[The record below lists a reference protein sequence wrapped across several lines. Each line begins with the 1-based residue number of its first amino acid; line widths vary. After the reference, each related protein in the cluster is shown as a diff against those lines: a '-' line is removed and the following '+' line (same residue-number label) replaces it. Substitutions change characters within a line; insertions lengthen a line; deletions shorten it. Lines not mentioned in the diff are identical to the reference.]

1 MPDTFKT
8 HKWLKPLAMLYGSVT
23 DIRNMMFDKGL
34 VASYRAGIPT
44 ICIGNITAGGTGKTP
59 HTEYLANLLREKFR
73 TAILSR
79 GYGRKSRGYIMADEN
94 ATPSLI
100 GDEPYQMSRKFPDV
114 SVAVC
119 EKRAEGLR
127 RLESVARPPEVVIL
141 DDAFQHRAVTP
152 SLGILLIDFN
162 RDIHDDMLLPAG
174 LLRESV
180 KGKERADIIIVT
192 KCPQD
197 ISEMQM
203 RDIRA
208 RISPTGGQKVFFS
221 TLRYGEIRPLR
232 DDGEATLPPT
242 VSSAATIIAVT
253 GIASP
258 KPMLD
263 YLEQKAGTVIPMVF
277 PDHHDYTSND
287 LRRMKDAVSTTDDAI
302 IITTGKD
309 AVKLASMHIGRDLLE
324 KIYVLPVGIDFI
336 SGKEQFDNIII
347 NHIRNF
353 NKQQYGTH

>member
-1 MPDTFKT
+1 MADTFKT

-59 HTEYLANLLREKFR
+59 HTEYLANLLKEKCR

-127 RLESVARPPEVVIL
+127 QLQSAALPPEVVIL
-141 DDAFQHRAVTP
+141 DDAYQHRAVTP
-152 SLGILLIDFN
+152 SLSILLINFN
-162 RDIHDDMLLPAG
+162 RGIHDDMLLPAG
-174 LLRESV
+174 LLRENARG
-180 KGKERADIIIVT
+180 KGRADIIIVT

-197 ISEMQM
+197 ISEALM
-203 RDIRA
+203 RELRA
-208 RISPTGGQKVFFS
+208 RIAPTGRQKVFFS
-221 TLRYGEIRPLR
+221 TLRYGELRPLR
-232 DDGEATLPPT
+232 YDRETARRLT
-242 VSSAATIIAVT
+242 VSSATTIIAVT

-263 YLEQKAGTVIPMVF
+263 YLEQKAGAVIPMIF
-277 PDHHDYTSND
+277 PDHHDYTSGD
-287 LRRMKDAVSTTDDAI
+287 LKRIKNAASRTDGTIVVTTE
-302 IITTGKD
+302 KD
-309 AVKLASMHIGRDLLE
+309 AVKLSAMHIGQDLLE
-324 KIYVLPVGIDFI
+324 KIYVLPIGVAFID
-336 SGKEQFDNIII
+336 GKEQFDNIII

-353 NKQQYGTH
+353 NIR